1 MPDSSPNSLGW
12 KKLFDKFPIEK
23 EVGASGIYRLTAK
36 QINTFG
42 QREARLMT
50 KFDSR
55 ARRPKLLLESR
66 ITILPVT
73 NGEYLL
79 LKGDG
84 YCDVPTPQKVDTY
97 SASRLT
103 EMQTLPWRSGI
114 RGESQAIDIMFM
126 ASILRTFTGDPDLQ
140 LTLRGRLGS
149 RKFSFYFKTEIR
161 RETINVDG
169 VTIELD
175 SGFEGRTIV
184 LLEAKFRTIDSFI
197 IRQLYY
203 PLRDLMAA
211 NVTKT
216 ITPVLLVYS
225 NKVFS
230 LYSFV
235 FRDLESYNSIELVRQ
250 ANYSLDERKPLP
262 TLSDLLTRRR
272 RSAPDGVPFP
282 QADDISKVFDV
293 TEILT
298 AGPAD
303 KEQIAERF
311 DVDPRQGDYYGNA
324 AAWLGLAEKSH
335 TSFQLSKDGRVFAL
349 MNRSDRIAWLS
360 QRLFEMPVFREA
372 SEAFVRGDPLNDQ
385 EIARLIARTA
395 RLSGSTLPRRAATTR
410 AWVNWMAH
418 ELKPNPS

>member
-1 MPDSSPNSLGW
+1 MSDSSPNSIAW

-23 EVGASGIYRLTAK
+23 EVGVSGIYRLTAK
-36 QINTFG
+36 QVNKVG

-55 ARRPKLLLESR
+55 TRRPKLLLENH
-66 ITILPVT
+66 ITILPIT
-73 NGEYLL
+73 NGEYVL

-84 YCDVPTPQKVDTY
+84 YFDVPTPQKVETY
-97 SASRLT
+97 SASRLA

-114 RGESQAIDIMFM
+114 RGESQAIDLMFM
-126 ASILRTFTGDPDLQ
+126 ASILRTFVGDPELQ

-161 RETINVDG
+161 RETITVDG
-169 VTIELD
+169 VTIEID
-175 SGFEGRTIV
+175 SGFEGNSVV
-184 LLEAKFRTIDSFI
+184 LLEAKFGTIDSFI

-211 NVTKT
+211 NVTKK

-230 LYSFV
+230 LYSFA
-235 FRDLESYNSIELVRQ
+235 FRDLESYHSIELVRQ
-250 ANYSLDERKPLP
+250 SHYSLDEHKPLP
-262 TLSDLLTRRR
+262 TIGDLLTGKRRR
-272 RSAPDGVPFP
+272 APDGVPFP

-293 TEILT
+293 TEVLT
-298 AGPAD
+298 AGPAN

-324 AAWLGLAEKSH
+324 AIWLGLAEKAH
-335 TSFQLSKDGRVFAL
+335 TNFQLSKEGSAFAL

-360 QRLFEMPVFREA
+360 QRLCEMPVFREA
-372 SEAFVRGDPLNDQ
+372 AEAFVHRAPMDDQ
-385 EIARLIARTA
+385 EITRIIARTA
-395 RLSGSTLPRRAATTR
+395 RLSGSTLPRRAITVR
-410 AWVNWMAH
+410 AWVNWMAQA
-418 ELKPNPS
+418 LKLN